1 MTHAADDAPLAC
13 PQCRGKKVDWQ
24 EVEVAGRVE
33 YLPCLC
39 EKCAGQ
45 GFLTLGFYR
54 RLKALSSVCKRD
66 RQLQSYLVRMGF
78 R

>member
-1 MTHAADDAPLAC
+1 MRIANDDAPLAC
-13 PQCRGKKVDWQ
+13 PQCGGKKVDWQ
-24 EVEVAGRVE
+24 EVDTRGGVE

-39 EKCAGQ
+39 QKCEGK

-54 RLKALSSVCKRD
+54 ALKRYSSLCKHD
-66 RQLQSYLVRMGF
+66 RQLQSYFVRMGF